1 MKTSWCC
8 VLLAMSVAALA
19 IAADSDIDVAVRGV
33 MTRYLRFGVT
43 ELADLERGR
52 TARHSLE
59 ALAAGEIGVAGAVL
73 VNAPKAR
80 FMDRARDIVRFK
92 RGPDVLQIGRFS
104 NPPKIEDLAALT
116 VDADDFDPRSCRLHD
131 CDTRLP
137 ADVIQRIER
146 EFDSN
151 APDADARASALFKQL
166 LLDNVSAYVS
176 GGPGRML
183 QYDDGFRP
191 IGPVDEFVGILQNMP
206 AIGALVPGLP
216 EHLRG
221 FPEQRVAGAEDFLY
235 WSKEK
240 FGIAPFIT
248 VTHVTIVC
256 GATRTCVM
264 TTKDVYSSRYID
276 ASVALTVASE
286 SARSPNAFYLVY
298 ANRSRAN
305 ALKGR
310 FSGLRRTIAERRA
323 RASVDENLKALKAE
337 LEKGP

>member
-80 FMDRARDIVRFK
+80 FMERARDIVRFK

-151 APDADARASALFKQL
+151 APDADARASAEQALKL
-166 LLDNVSAYVS
+166 RPAWAEAY
-176 GGPGRML
+176 GN
-183 QYDDGFRP
+183 
-191 IGPVDEFVGILQNMP
+191 I
-206 AIGALVPGLP
+206 
-216 EHLRG
+216 
-221 FPEQRVAGAEDFLY
+221 
-235 WSKEK
+235 
-240 FGIAPFIT
+240 
-248 VTHVTIVC
+248 
-256 GATRTCVM
+256 
-264 TTKDVYSSRYID
+264 
-276 ASVALTVASE
+276 SVAFLGMQRWDEGIQA
-286 SARSPNAFYLVY
+286 AQQ
-298 ANRSRAN
+298 
-305 ALKGR
+305 ALK
-310 FSGLRRTIAERRA
+310 LKPNYQAA
-323 RASVDENLKALKAE
+323 RNNLQWALEHKP
-337 LEKGP
+337 K